1 MKLCSRN
8 RKANYLKFYTFQ
20 HYSSFDK
27 KWRGRK
33 KNGCYLHVE
42 NSRKLRKKHILTII
56 YILGG
61 VLQKAKLNIA
71 KKYALNR
78 LKYRS
83 KKK

>member
-1 MKLCSRN
+1 MKLYSRN
-8 RKANYLKFYTFQ
+8 MKANYLKFNTFQ
-20 HYSSFDK
+20 HYSSLDK
-27 KWRGRK
+27 KWRGC
-33 KNGCYLHVE
+33 KNWLLFNVE
-42 NSRKLRKKHILTII
+42 NSRKLRKKHILKII